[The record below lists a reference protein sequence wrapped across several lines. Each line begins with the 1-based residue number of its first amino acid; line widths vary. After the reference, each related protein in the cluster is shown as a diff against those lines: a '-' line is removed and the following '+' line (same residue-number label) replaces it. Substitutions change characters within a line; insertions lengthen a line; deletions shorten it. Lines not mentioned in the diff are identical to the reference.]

1 MAQTLRIKSA
11 GGLTKMTLSPRCR
24 KKDGYQSRRE
34 KHNMSSAAQKYI
46 NNRAQHSQLEFS
58 LAANVSKGDWFL
70 VLTYDDA
77 HLPSSWDAAD
87 RVMKAFCRKLRER
100 RKPQWTMY
108 YYNIERNH
116 YSERPED
123 CHRWHHHIILP
134 GDISLS
140 VITELWGRGLV
151 FSKRIR
157 LDPDHTYGSLATYML
172 KESNEFPGKR
182 GWRCSRGL
190 KKPEEDV
197 IIVPDDY
204 VIEQPEGK
212 NVMVL
217 EAPEVSQT
225 VYGRLQ
231 KIKFQVLDGYENPVV
246 SSIKRKRKNRRRK
259 TKAAT

>member
-1 MAQTLRIKSA
+1 MAQTLRIKTA

-46 NNRAQHSQLEFS
+46 NSRAQRSQLEFS

-87 RVMKAFCRKLRER
+87 RAMTAFCRKLRESR
-100 RKPQWTMY
+100 RPTWTMY
-108 YYNIERNH
+108 YYNIERSH
-116 YSERPED
+116 FSDRPED

-140 VITELWGRGLV
+140 TITSFWGRGLV

-157 LDPDHTYGSLATYML
+157 LDPDHTYGTLASYML

-190 KKPEEDV
+190 KKPEEDT

-204 VIEQPEGK
+204 VIEQPDGP

-231 KIKFQVLDGYENPVV
+231 KMKFQVLDGYENPVV
-246 SSIKRKRKNRRRK
+246 SSIKRKRRK
-259 TKAAT
+259 SRCKQKAAT